1 MMKFQPSN
9 STNVAFDP
17 NPNDPAKYE
26 LTLLAST
33 DVMIE
38 VTANPVPFSER
49 MHDLYGGKCP
59 TAIVDLCLNQLRKL
73 GTITVYVGTFKQC
86 VAFVG
91 SFREMGFEARYN
103 EIKF

>member
-1 MMKFQPSN
+1 MKFQPSN
-9 STNVAFDP
+9 STDSVTDP
-17 NPNDPAKYE
+17 NPNDAAEYE
-26 LTLLAST
+26 LTLLASADT
-33 DVMIE
+33 MST
-38 VTANPVPFSER
+38 VTNNPVPFSER

-73 GTITVYVGTFKQC
+73 GTTTVYVGTFKQC